1 MARPNTKREKVER
14 GITKITRTYVD
25 EPERVTYQIR
35 YGDGVGMKSKTFST
49 LPKARAALARART
62 QVMDGD
68 HIDPTAGDATFK
80 SVAAAW
86 LAAHPE
92 WKARTRESNTWDV
105 EKKLMPLHGKRMKQ
119 MTVPTVARFR
129 EELASTP
136 TSRGT
141 LPAASSVKRVMTT
154 LHAICEYA
162 RRHGNLSSNPCAD
175 LPHIRLREAD
185 DSHLPSQRQI
195 ESLIRRLASPTRSDR
210 PSAHDQRWPLL
221 VETAAYTGLRA
232 GELAGLKKSDL
243 NFNENT
249 LTVRRTIADVK
260 GGLAESTPKSKA
272 SRRSIPISKHLAAKL
287 REFTTDLRAD
297 DYVFGGV
304 GRDGQRCPLRHNQ
317 FQGRIFRPVVDELG
331 LQITFHDL
339 RHFHAS
345 LLIARRATALEV
357 AQRLGHDKPSITL
370 DRYAHLFQ
378 DVQHGPRD
386 LIDNLHGP
394 SAQPGPRQQRGP
406 TSRKKKPF

>member
-1 MARPNTKREKVER
+1 MTEPKVKYEKKER

-25 EPERVTYQIR
+25 RPERVSYQIR
-35 YGDGVGMKSKTFST
+35 YGDGVGMASKTFST

-68 HIDPTAGDATFK
+68 HIDPKAGDVTFK
-80 SVAAAW
+80 SLATAW

-105 EKKLMPLHGKRMKQ
+105 EKKLKPLHGKRMKQ
-119 MTVPTVARFR
+119 MTVPAVARFR
-129 EELASTP
+129 EDLASTP

-162 RRHGNLSSNPCAD
+162 RRHGNMSSNPCAD
-175 LPHIRLREAD
+175 LPTIRLREPD
-185 DSHLPSQRQI
+185 DVQLPSEDDVDR
-195 ESLIRRLASPTRSDR
+195 LIRRLSFPTKKDR
-210 PSAHDQRWPLL
+210 PSARDRRWPLL

-243 NFNENT
+243 NFFTNT

-260 GGLAESTPKSKA
+260 GGLTEGTPKSKA
-272 SRRSIPISKHLAAKL
+272 SRRSFPIDEELASGL
-287 REFTTDLRAD
+287 RGYTDGLRSD
-297 DYVFGGV
+297 DYIFGGV
-304 GRDGQRCPLRHNQ
+304 GRDGLRGPLRHNQ
-317 FQGRIFRPVVDELG
+317 FQGRIFKPVVEELD
-331 LQITFHDL
+331 LKITFHDL

-345 LLIARRATALEV
+345 LLIANGFTVLEV
-357 AQRLGHDKPSITL
+357 AQRLGHDNPSITL
-370 DRYAHLFQ
+370 DRYAHQFQ
-378 DVQHGPRD
+378 AAEHETRARINRLRLPKGSP
-386 LIDNLHGP
+386 
-394 SAQPGPRQQRGP
+394 QRGAA
-406 TSRKKKPF
+406 SKGKPF